1 MVYSL
6 EILKDHFEKNAGETG
21 IKIFQ
26 TSVSN
31 LKIGEKP
38 SNEQLIKLFIEVE
51 KKLKLY
57 FGNIKAKEIL
67 DKLEQGA
74 SESQVNLESVLQPHL
89 ETIFK
94 TKGLPGESYLREV
107 VRNVVSKGYKGD
119 ENKAIEVLKQLSK
132 KKVIYALNYSMT
144 RYEIQCFIER
154 YPSYTQED
162 LENFLNSLMNKKL
175 ESNPDTIRALIE
187 KERLYRKF
195 EEQTSEDIFQEKI
208 SEQYTGLFK
217 ITGNND
223 YKFLMAD
230 DDLKN
235 LLLKKISNV
244 AFAKL
249 YVI

>member
-1 MVYSL
+1 MAYSL

-21 IKIFQ
+21 VKIFQ
-26 TSVSN
+26 TSVSK

-38 SNEQLIKLFIEVE
+38 SNEQLIKLFIEIE

-74 SESQVNLESVLQPHL
+74 SESQVNFESLLKPHL
-89 ETIFK
+89 EAIFK

-119 ENKAIEVLKQLSK
+119 ENKAIEVLKQLSIR
-132 KKVIYALNYSMT
+132 KVIYALNYSMT

-162 LENFLNSLMNKKL
+162 LENFLNSIRNKKL

-195 EEQTSEDIFQEKI
+195 EEQTTEDIFQEKI

-217 ITGNND
+217 TTSNSD
-223 YKFLMAD
+223 YKFLMFD
-230 DDLKN
+230 EELKN

>member
-6 EILKDHFEKNAGETG
+6 EILKDYLEKNAGETG
-21 IKIFQ
+21 VKIFQ
-26 TSVSN
+26 TSVAKM
-31 LKIGEKP
+31 KIGEKP
-38 SNEQLIKLFIEVE
+38 SNEQLIKLSFEIE
-51 KKLKLY
+51 KKLKLF

-74 SESQVNLESVLQPHL
+74 SVSQVNLESVLKPHL
-89 ETIFK
+89 EAVFK
-94 TKGLPGESYLREV
+94 TKGLPGESNLREI
-107 VRNVVSKGYKGD
+107 VRNVVTNGYKGD

-132 KKVIYALNYSMT
+132 KKVIYALNYCMT

-154 YPSYTQED
+154 YLSYTQED
-162 LENFLNSLMNKKL
+162 LENFVNFLRNKKL

-195 EEQTSEDIFQEKI
+195 EEQTTEDIFQEKI
-208 SEQYTGLFK
+208 YEQYVGLFK
-217 ITGNND
+217 STINAD
-223 YKFLMAD
+223 YKFLIVD
-230 DDLKN
+230 EELKD

-249 YVI
+249 